1 MSSESYRAFIGY
13 VFDTYVR
20 PRIPGAAAHRLYG
33 PIGSEFTYDFDRMR
47 RTAQLTRF
55 AQSFSEHDGDVYST
69 FRAERLLELVYD
81 LSSRFVDLEV
91 DRERPGG

>member
-20 PRIPGAAAHRLYG
+20 PRIPGGAAHRLYG
-33 PIGSEFTYDFDRMR
+33 PIGSEFTYEFDRMR

-69 FRAERLLELVYD
+69 FRAERLRELVYD